1 MLVPLS
7 YNVRSLFVRRATT
20 IATAFGIALV
30 VFVLASSLMLSNG
43 IKRTLVSTGA
53 PDRAMVLRKGADT
66 ELASNIENRAV
77 GVILSTSGVR
87 MQGQTPLGTSEV
99 VVVLSMEKAG
109 SDGLVST
116 VQVRGV
122 TPMSHELRKELRI
135 IDGRA
140 AAPGTDEVVIGKGL
154 IGRFSGLEMGKSFE
168 LKKNRPVTVV
178 GVFDANGSAFDS
190 EIWADIDTLRGTFG
204 RNGVTSS
211 VLVQL
216 ESPAAYDGFKAVVEH
231 DKQLGLESFRENEYY
246 EKQSEGT
253 SIFVTAMG
261 IIVTFFFSLGAMIG
275 ATITMYAAVA
285 QRRREIGTLQALGFS
300 RFAILLS
307 FLFESTVLALIGGA
321 VGAIASLAMGFVK
334 LSMMNFATFQE
345 ITFTFQP
352 SLGVVLLSTFVG
364 AFMGIVG
371 GFFPALSAARTPP
384 VAAMRG

>member
-1 MLVPLS
+1 MLVPFS

-43 IKRTLVSTGA
+43 ITRTLVSTGA
-53 PDRAMVLRKGADT
+53 PDRAMVLRKGAGT

-87 MQGQTPLGTSEV
+87 MDGQTPIGTSEV

-109 SDGLVST
+109 SDGLVT
-116 VQVRGV
+116 NVQVRGV
-122 TPMSHELRKELRI
+122 TPTSYTLRKELRI
-135 IDGRA
+135 INGRPA
-140 AAPGTDEVVIGKGL
+140 SPGTDEVVIGKGL
-154 IGRFSGLEMGKSFE
+154 VGRFSGLELGKSFE

-178 GVFDANGSAFDS
+178 GVFDADGSGFDS
-190 EIWADIDTLRGTFG
+190 EVWADIDTLRATFG

-253 SIFVTAMG
+253 SMFVTAMG
-261 IIVTFFFSLGAMIG
+261 VIVTVFFSVGAMIG

-307 FLFESTVLALIGGA
+307 FLFESTVLALLGGA
-321 VGAIASLAMGFVK
+321 VGAVASLAMGFVK

-345 ITFTFQP
+345 ITFTFEP
-352 SLGVVLLSTFVG
+352 SVAVVLASTFVG
-364 AFMGIVG
+364 AFMGVLG